1 LVETILLTS
10 LLILASISDIRTY
23 KIKNIIT
30 LPYVLAGM
38 IINIYINGVNNLLTF
53 AIDILIPIICLI
65 PFYSLKMLGAGNIK
79 LFSAISAIMGHR
91 FVLLSMVFSFLVGG
105 VIALLIMLIRK
116 NFKKRFAYL
125 FQYLKNCFIT
135 FSIQSYTSIG
145 SESKDAVTEDVSGRF
160 PFAIAVSLGTAIALL
175 IG

>member
-1 LVETILLTS
+1 MP
-10 LLILASISDIRTY
+10 
-23 KIKNIIT
+23 N
-30 LPYVLAGM
+30 
-38 IINIYINGVNNLLTF
+38 
-53 AIDILIPIICLI
+53 
-65 PFYSLKMLGAGNIK
+65 PFYSLKMLGAGDIK

-116 NFKKRFAYL
+116 TSKTFRIL
-125 FQYLKNCFIT
+125 ISISKNCFIT

-160 PFAIAVSLGTAIALL
+160 PFAIAVSFGNCYSSL